1 MKPKRQNPF
10 VLAALSLATLAFTV
24 TPSQAAAYYWD
35 NNGAT
40 AGFGTATGT
49 WAAPTTG
56 SATQG
61 WSTSTTG
68 ATLPVNQTTTTADTV
83 NFGNGA
89 TGLAAGTIT
98 VSGAVSTGN
107 ITFASGSGAITL
119 SGGTSITL
127 AAAQTITVNNSSNT
141 ISTLLTGAAT
151 SLTKAGTGSLTLSA
165 ANTYA
170 GQTILSAGTLRA
182 TNSTAALGTGTLAL
196 AGGTL
201 QLANDTGLNF
211 GRNTTV
217 SGNTTVTSDRLS
229 SGAGVTHTLGTLA
242 IGAQTLSITS
252 GGNAT
257 GTTAGITFGS
267 VTQSG
272 ASIFDVASGTT
283 LTLGALQTTAQSI
296 TKQGTGTLILN
307 TAANAA
313 RVAGGNTLS
322 AGTLRLGSASALGTT
337 GATLTLN
344 GGTLDLAT
352 DTTVNAHNTTVG
364 STTTINS
371 NRATSGAGI
380 THTLGTL
387 SIGAQTLNVATGA
400 NSTGT
405 TAAVTFGATTL
416 TGGATFSPA
425 ASTGL
430 NIGAVSGPTFTINK
444 SGAGTL
450 TVSGV
455 IGTTTGGLA
464 VSNGTLVVGSTA
476 NTFTGNITVDGAT
489 SVLQMNGVTNNA
501 TSGPLGIFT
510 GGTSYKT
517 VTLTNNGIF
526 RPNASYN
533 DNAPTAALPGNGQ
546 IFSIG
551 ATGGVFE
558 VPTGVTLTIDD
569 GTGSGTLA
577 AASQLQG
584 SGTLTK
590 TGAGTLTL
598 GNSTASNAV
607 FTGPIQINTG
617 ILRLGS
623 VSATGVALGA
633 TSAGTVIASG
643 AGFDINNNA
652 GTAAEPLSINGTGV
666 AGTGNVIFTSN
677 ASGGSFSGPIT
688 LAGDSTIGS
697 TSAGS
702 ITFNSGSTFALGAN
716 TLTIRN
722 TNTGRILTDGIISGT
737 GALVINST
745 STGDYVPRADHTYSG
760 GTTLTAGL
768 LAVDRDSVGTPGSPT
783 SGAFGTGTLTLAG
796 GQLRA
801 GTASNRTVGNPV
813 TISANT
819 TFFTNVSEKT
829 LIFSGPIT
837 LSGGNRILTANVG
850 STVAG
855 TGTIFSGAVGD
866 EGNGYAL
873 TKTGTGNLTLGGIN
887 TYTGGTT
894 VNAGTLN
901 LTGSVPTNTSLAV
914 VPNTGT
920 GAMLSLA
927 NNAANPLADV
937 SSLELGSV
945 IGTTTLGLDL
955 GANTAASDSINTP
968 NAAITAGTVNIGITA
983 LAGFGSSLTYDLIT
997 APSGLSGAAYVLT
1010 NAPGGYI
1017 YSLNTS
1023 GSLVQLGLT
1032 PAATGDLYWRG
1043 VTSGSWSAF
1052 SGSNTN
1058 WFTDA
1063 AGSNNAPFT
1072 PGAGNTVNFSTI
1084 NATNSGGVITTTLD
1098 NNYTVNKILFGS
1110 DPNGVTSVTIAGGV
1124 TPAGVPGVLSI
1135 APSASSDGL
1144 SVGSNAGT
1152 ITISAPVILGAAQTW
1167 SVNGTGANGSALTVS
1182 GALTGSSPLTISGL
1196 VTLSA
1201 TSGTNYSGITTIP
1214 SGGILQG
1221 GATNSFGG
1229 SSATTVNGTGIL
1241 RLNGFSNT
1249 VLSLTGSGIVE
1260 NSHASTA
1267 VTLTVGDA
1275 NDQTFSGT
1283 LQNGGVGTL
1292 GLTKTGAGKLTLT
1305 GANTHTGM
1313 TTANAGSLILGT
1325 ATTLTSTNNV
1335 TLSGTGTLDLNG
1347 FSPTIGSFTTAATTF
1362 VTNNAAGTGT
1372 NTLTISTGGTTL
1384 AALITDGATAKTALR
1399 VNNSN
1404 TGTTF
1409 ATNNANTFSG
1419 GLILAHNATNGTRM
1433 VINAAIT
1440 GTPFGTGTIFVGETN
1455 TDRAGIYFLTADNT
1469 LANPLVINTGLG
1481 NDRYGIRN
1489 DGRTITLSGPITANS
1504 DVVFS
1509 ANSAT
1514 LGNTILTNTV
1524 TGAGGLVIDL
1534 SQTSTANTLQ
1544 TVTLNTTPNANTYAG
1559 DTQVGRTN
1567 VAPGQN
1573 YAASLVLG
1581 AANQIPNGSGKGNV
1595 TVNNNTAS
1603 RTGTL
1608 RLAGFDE
1615 TINGLN
1621 GNGFVD
1627 GGSGTPTLTL
1637 GDNNANGT
1645 FSGVLQNTTGSLTV
1659 TKIGSGTQ
1667 TFSGANTF
1675 AGPLNVNGGQV
1686 AFATSPATSGPLGN
1700 TTVVNL
1706 SGGGL
1711 SYTASGTNALNR
1723 PIAIGASA
1731 GTVNASNAT
1740 GILTISSATS
1750 SGGNLVK
1757 TGPGAVA
1764 ISGSTSLNGGLA
1776 GVAVNDGTL
1785 QAGFGSSGVATIS
1798 VSATGNLDLRNSATE
1813 VLTLANATGALN
1825 VTGGAQ
1831 LGFELDGAANDRIDL
1846 GASGTAVTS
1855 GVVTLNLFSTGG
1867 GVAAGTYNL
1876 ISSSSGGLAS
1886 ATYTLGSAPN
1896 GFNYTINATNN
1907 LVSVTVTNYT
1917 PIYWRGG
1924 QNLSWN
1930 TLGAGPANWTSDS
1943 GGATDSSG
1951 KPVST
1956 DTVVL
1961 SATGAPTVSNT
1972 ITTTLDAAFT
1982 IDSLQFSNVPSGVT
1996 AVTIDAGSGGSLVL
2010 SPLSTS
2016 GGIRV
2021 LSGGGDATISAP
2033 LTVATSQTWD
2043 VDPSGRLIISG
2054 NTTFNGAVNK
2064 TNSGP
2069 LTLGGNNSG
2078 SSAFTLSG
2086 GTLKLESASALGTG
2100 TFTIGAGTIIDAT
2113 AGSTVL
2119 GNNNVQN
2126 WNGDF
2131 TFTGSNSLDLGTGAV
2146 TLNNSLALTTSAG
2159 SLTVGGIIGDS
2170 GNNRSL
2176 TKAGAGTLVL
2186 TGANTYGG
2194 LTTITSGILS
2204 ITNASALGS
2213 VSGGTSQS
2221 GASALELDGS
2231 NGAFMVGP
2239 EALTIN
2245 GGGISNTGALRNYS
2259 GDNSYGGTI
2268 TLAAQSRINSDSG
2281 TLTLSGL
2288 TAVTGSA
2295 QNLVVG
2301 GAGNVT
2307 ISGAITTT
2315 TGSVTK
2321 DGSGTLT
2328 LSGTNTYSGATTVS
2342 AGTLEIPSTGSVTT
2356 AGNVVFTVS
2365 GGSTVAN
2372 VAGNYTST
2380 GGGGAAIN
2388 SGGILNTSG
2397 NLSFSGPNNQAIFLG
2412 TAGGSGTWNV
2422 TGGSVSVNYATNGW
2436 GIGNGGNGTLNVS
2449 GGSVTT
2455 AGSNTFGV
2463 GFAAGGTGTL
2473 TISGTGLVTVNPGAG
2488 VFDIGRN
2495 SNATCVGVVNLDG
2508 GTFAIGRNIGKT
2520 GALASATFNFNGGL
2534 LRAGLTSTTYLQGLT
2549 TANVRNGG
2557 ARIDTNGFNVTVAQP
2572 LLHSSIPADD
2582 ATDGGLTKSGL
2593 GTLTLTGAAT
2603 FTGPTLI
2610 SSGLLQLNSA
2620 AATGTLTTS
2629 GVTVEAVG
2637 SLGFTAAAAST
2648 LDLSGKPLTLGGG
2661 TISFD
2666 VGTGVNDTINVQDFT
2681 LTANSAFSFNA
2692 IGAVSNGSTYTLLTS
2707 TNPITNSGPYTISG
2721 QTIGRAIL
2729 TPTIGT
2735 NTITVTASL
2744 DEGIWNQTGDGDW
2757 SNGNPSA
2764 TAGNWTNYKPTVSG
2778 DAALFGSAI
2787 TGDAT
2792 IAVDT
2797 PHSLAFLRF
2806 DNPTYDY
2813 TIGTNGSNNL
2823 TLNNAASNASV
2834 AVTSGSHTI
2843 AENVVLLSNVA
2854 AQPATSTSLT
2864 ISGVI
2869 SGASR
2874 SITMI
2879 GGGTLELSGANTYTG
2894 GTTVSSGTLTLSG
2907 ARTATATG
2915 GITVGN
2921 LASSTGTLNITNGT
2935 FNLGTS
2941 TVVGSGNNT
2950 VAGIVN
2956 QTGGSLTTAT
2966 NQLLLGNLGTGTAS
2980 GSNSTGTYNLSG
2992 GTLNTIAGGTGVL
3005 LGVNTGTTGVFNL
3018 SGNGN
3023 LAMAATSTMQIG
3035 RSDNNVATNTTGTFS
3050 QTGGTATVGILQ
3062 MSGIA
3067 AGATSNAGA
3076 NSTLSLTG
3084 GSFAA
3089 TTFNA
3094 LSGANSSTS
3103 VITIGS
3109 TAQVT
3114 LPAFPTNAKGSG
3126 STATITFDST
3136 TGFLSPAAASATY
3149 LPAGTFT
3156 NAYLTA
3162 NGAKF
3167 NVPTGRDI
3175 TVAQVLSNALSATG
3189 TLTKSGAGTLS
3200 LTGSNTFAGATTIS
3214 AGTLNV
3220 NSSSAL
3226 GDASATNTLV
3236 FNGGTLQAGATF
3248 TSASTRPVSMT
3259 GTGVIDTSVGA
3270 FNLGI
3275 DGVISGTGALTKTG
3289 GNTLT
3294 LSGNNTNSGGILV
3307 SGGVLSATT
3316 SNSALGTG
3324 SVNINGGLRLTVAA
3338 GLDIANPITIAS
3350 GPGATGRGVV
3360 ESTGGSG
3367 TATISGPITINGG
3380 PSAGGHF
3387 VASTGTVL
3395 HLAGAITSASP
3406 FSQRDGVVRFSGGGT
3421 GYASL
3426 LSTGTTI
3433 VGADNGLATTATV
3446 TLGASG
3452 GATLNLN
3459 GFNQSLVGITKG
3471 ANAATIGN
3479 SSTTTDS
3486 VLTTTGT
3493 SSFAGTIV
3501 DSVSGGTRKVGLA
3514 VASGQL
3520 TLTGANTYSGN
3531 TTVNGG
3537 TLVLGNASALGTS
3550 SATVTSGSL
3559 NLGGQTVTNAI
3570 SVGTAG
3576 TLTGSGTTGAAT
3588 LAGSVTPGGTGVG
3601 LITLSTVTVASTSSV
3616 TFQLPATGTRGVNY
3630 DALNVSGALVLDGT
3644 ITVNV
3649 TGLTPTLGQSF
3660 DLINSTGP
3668 IDVANF
3674 NVATDLILP
3683 ALGGG
3688 LAWDTSAFESTG
3700 VISIVTGDPFSGWAT
3715 SKGLTGA
3722 NNAKSDDPDN
3732 DGKNNLYEFAFDG
3745 DPLSGANDGKI
3756 VGKIGTVGG
3765 DEVLTLTLPVRNGA
3779 TFSAS
3784 SGDQLSALVDAL
3796 YYRVEGDEDLGT
3808 FASTI
3813 TEVTGG
3819 DATTIQIG
3827 LPTLS
3832 TGWTYRTFRAPG
3844 TVPSV
3849 SNAFLRA
3856 KVSDTP

>member
-24 TPSQAAAYYWD
+24 TNSRAIDYYWD
-35 NNGAT
+35 SNGAT
-40 AGFGTATGT
+40 AGFGTTTGT
-49 WAAPTTG
+49 WGT
-56 SATQG
+56 SAF
-61 WSTSTTG
+61 WSTSPAGTAATANTTITTSDSVNIGTATLNYGNATIGAGTVSVNKIVFGAGQTTAVTLGTAANTMTLGGTTPTITVEGSGSHTISSLVAGTAGIIKDGTGTLLMSASTNTYTGGLVIRNGTINTAANAATVGGATNTISMGGSGSTG
-68 ATLPVNQTTTTADTV
+68 ATLIGNTTINRALTVNAPTSGLVTLAPNTSGNSLTYSGGITLAGDLTVRAFFTTNSAGTGTTTISGGITGTGNLTLDNT
-83 NFGNGA
+83 GNGTGVTGA
-89 TGLAAGTIT
+89 TSQIVVSGTTINPTGTILARGDNT
-98 VSGAVSTGN
+98 
-107 ITFASGSGAITL
+107 GSGALTTISAVIGSNVTTFTKQGVVTVVL
-119 SGGTSITL
+119 SGANAYTGTT
-127 AAAQTITVNNSSNT
+127 
-141 ISTLLTGAAT
+141 
-151 SLTKAGTGSLTLSA
+151 TLSA
-165 ANTYA
+165 
-170 GQTILSAGTLRA
+170 GILRA
-182 TNSTAALGTGTLAL
+182 TTSASALGTGGLTIS
-196 AGGTL
+196 GGTL
-201 QLANDTGLNF
+201 QLANDTALNF
-211 GRNTTV
+211 GRNTTI
-217 SGNTTVTSDRLS
+217 SGTSTITADRL
-229 SGAGVTHTLGTLA
+229 
-242 IGAQTLSITS
+242 
-252 GGNAT
+252 
-257 GTTAGITFGS
+257 
-267 VTQSG
+267 
-272 ASIFDVASGTT
+272 
-283 LTLGALQTTAQSI
+283 
-296 TKQGTGTLILN
+296 
-307 TAANAA
+307 
-313 RVAGGNTLS
+313 
-322 AGTLRLGSASALGTT
+322 ASA
-337 GATLTLN
+337 
-344 GGTLDLAT
+344 
-352 DTTVNAHNTTVG
+352 
-364 STTTINS
+364 
-371 NRATSGAGI
+371 ATST

-387 SIGAQTLNVATGA
+387 SIGAQTLNVTRGANITGA
-400 NSTGT
+400 G
-405 TAAVTFGATTL
+405 VGGITFGAATV
-416 TGGATFSPA
+416 TGAATFAPA
-425 ASTGL
+425 ASSQLTLSSTTNLGTSA
-430 NIGAVSGPTFTINK
+430 ITK
-444 SGAGTL
+444 SGAGSMTATGVVSGTGTGT
-450 TVSGV
+450 TVS
-455 IGTTTGGLA
+455 
-464 VSNGTLVVGSTA
+464 VSAGTLSLGSNA
-476 NTFTGNITVDGAT
+476 NTFSGNIAVAGST
-489 SVLQMNGVTNNA
+489 SILSIVGTSSGGFG
-501 TSGPLGIFT
+501 TSGPLGNQA
-510 GGTSYKT
+510 SNYKT
-517 VTLTNNGIF
+517 VTLSSGGTFRLSSSNYNVNTPSATNVGAGQVFSISTGGGIF
-526 RPNASYN
+526 DVASGS
-533 DNAPTAALPGNGQ
+533 T
-546 IFSIG
+546 F
-551 ATGGVFE
+551 
-558 VPTGVTLTIDD
+558 TLDD
-569 GTGSGTLA
+569 GSGTGNA
-577 AASQLQG
+577 WTSSQLQG

-590 TGAGTLTL
+590 TGVGSLSL
-598 GNSTASNAV
+598 GNGASSNAV
-607 FTGPIQINTG
+607 FTGQILINQGT
-617 ILRLGS
+617 LRLG
-623 VSATGVALGA
+623 ALTAAGVGLGS
-633 TSAGTVIASG
+633 TSQGTVIASG
-643 AGFDINNNA
+643 AGFDIQNSVS
-652 GTAAEPLSINGTGV
+652 TAAEPLSIDGAGV
-666 AGTGNVIFTSN
+666 SGTGNVIFTSH
-677 ASGGSFSGPIT
+677 ATGGSFSGPIT
-688 LAGDSTIGS
+688 LAGNSTIGS
-697 TSAGS
+697 TAAGAL
-702 ITFNSGSTFALGAN
+702 TFNAGATFALGSN
-716 TLTIRN
+716 VLTIR
-722 TNTGRILTDGIISGT
+722 TTGSGRTFTDGVISGAGSLVVNGT
-737 GALVINST
+737 GS
-745 STGDYVPRADHTYSG
+745 GDYIPRADHTYSG
-760 GTTLTAGL
+760 GTTFTAGF
-768 LAVDRDSVGTPGSPT
+768 LAVDRDSIGSPGSPT
-783 SGAFGTGTLTLAG
+783 SGPFGTGTLEIAG
-796 GQLRA
+796 GQMRS
-801 GTASNRTVGNPV
+801 GSGASRTIGNAL
-813 TISANT
+813 TLSGNT
-819 TFFTNVSEKT
+819 TFYSVASEKN
-829 LIFSGPIT
+829 LIFTGPVSLTGADRT
-837 LSGGNRILTANVG
+837 LTSNVG
-850 STVAG
+850 TTVAG
-855 TGTIFSGAVGD
+855 ASVVFSGAIGD
-866 EGNGYAL
+866 GGNNLGLIKA
-873 TKTGTGNLTLGGIN
+873 GAGNLTLGGAN
-887 TYTGGTT
+887 SYTGGTT
-894 VNAGTLN
+894 VNAGN
-901 LTGSVPTNTSLAV
+901 LILSGSVPSSTALSVNPT
-914 VPNTGT
+914 TGG
-920 GAMLSLA
+920 GAGFSIA
-927 NNAANPLADV
+927 SGAANPLTSISA
-937 SSLELGSV
+937 LTLGS
-945 IGTTTLGLDL
+945 GTGPVTLGLDL
-955 GANTAASDSINTP
+955 GANTAASDSLNT
-968 NAAITAGTVNIGITA
+968 AGSATAAGTVNINISA
-983 LAGFGSSLTYDLIT
+983 IAGFGSSSTYDLIT
-997 APSGLSGAAYVLT
+997 ASSGLNGAGYDLT
-1010 NAPGGYI
+1010 NAPGGYT
-1017 YSLNTS
+1017 YSLNTTD
-1023 GSLVQLGLT
+1023 SLVQLIVT
-1032 PAATGDLYWRG
+1032 PAATGEVFWRG
-1043 VTSGSWSAF
+1043 NTSSSWSTLI
-1052 SGSNTN
+1052 GSTTN

-1063 AGSNNAPFT
+1063 AGSTNAGFS
-1072 PGAGNTVNFSTI
+1072 PGAGNSVNFSAI
-1084 NATNSGGVITTTLD
+1084 NATNTGGVITTTLD
-1098 NNYTVNKILFGS
+1098 NNFTVNRILFGS
-1110 DPNGVTSVTIAGGV
+1110 DPNGVTSVTVAGGL
-1124 TPAGVPGVLSI
+1124 TPAGLPGVLSI
-1135 APSASSDGL
+1135 APSASTDGL
-1144 SVGSNAGT
+1144 SIGSNAGS
-1152 ITISAPVILGAAQTW
+1152 ITISAPVLLGAPQTW
-1167 SVNGTGANGSALTVS
+1167 SVNGTGANGSSLTVS
-1182 GALTGSSPLTISGL
+1182 GPVTGASPLTIDGL
-1196 VTLSA
+1196 VTLSSP
-1201 TSGTNYSGITTIP
+1201 SGTNYSGSTTVP
-1214 SGGILQG
+1214 NGAILRG
-1221 GATNSFGG
+1221 GATNSF
-1229 SSATTVNGTGIL
+1229 SANSATTVSGTGIL

-1249 VLSLTGSGIVE
+1249 VLSLTGNGTVE
-1260 NSHASTA
+1260 NSHPSTA
-1267 VTLTVGDA
+1267 ATLTVGDA
-1275 NDQTFSGT
+1275 NNQTFTGI

-1292 GLTKTGAGKLTLT
+1292 GLTKTGSGSLTLS

-1313 TTANAGSLILGT
+1313 TTVSAGTLVLGS
-1325 ATTLTSTNNV
+1325 ASTLTSTNNV

-1347 FSPTIGSFTTAATTF
+1347 FDDTIGSFTTAATTF
-1362 VTNNAAGTGT
+1362 LTNNAAGTGT
-1372 NTLTISTGGTTL
+1372 NTLTITTGGTTV
-1384 AALITDGATAKTALR
+1384 AALVTDGATAKTALR
-1399 VNNSN
+1399 VNNNNVGTAIASN
-1404 TGTTF
+1404 TG
-1409 ATNNANTFSG
+1409 NNFSG

-1440 GTPFGTGTIFVGETN
+1440 GTPYGTGTIFVGETN
-1455 TDRAGIYFLTADNT
+1455 TDRAGIYFATADNT

-1544 TVTLNTTPNANTYAG
+1544 SVTLNTTPNANDYAG

-1567 VAPGQN
+1567 AAPAQN

-1581 AANQIPNGSGKGNV
+1581 AANQIPNGTGKGNV
-1595 TVNNNTAS
+1595 TVNNNNAS

-1659 TKIGSGTQ
+1659 TKVGTGTQ
-1667 TFSGANTF
+1667 TFSGASTF

-1711 SYTASGTNALNR
+1711 SYTAPGTNALNR
-1723 PIAIGASA
+1723 PIAIGAST
-1731 GTVNASNAT
+1731 GTLNASNAT

-1813 VLTLANATGALN
+1813 VLTLANATGALT

-1855 GVVTLNLFSTGG
+1855 GVITLNLFSTGG

-1982 IDSLQFSNVPSGVT
+1982 VDSLQFSNVPSGVT

-2043 VDPSGRLIISG
+2043 VDPSGKLIISG

-2100 TFTIGAGTIIDAT
+2100 TFTIGAGTIIDAS

-2146 TLNNSLALTTSAG
+2146 TLNNSLALTTSAN
-2159 SLTVGGIIGDS
+2159 SLTVGGIIGDN

-2204 ITNASALGS
+2204 ITNGSALGS

-2328 LSGTNTYSGATTVS
+2328 LSGPNTYSGATTVS
-2342 AGTLEIPSTGSVTT
+2342 AGTLEIPSTGTISSV
-2356 AGNVVFTVS
+2356 GNVILTVS
-2365 GGSTVAN
+2365 GSSSVAN
-2372 VAGNYTST
+2372 IAGTYTST
-2380 GGGGAAIN
+2380 IGGGVAVN

-2397 NLSFSGPNNQAIFLG
+2397 TISLGGTGTQAIFLG

-2422 TGGSVSVNYATNGW
+2422 TGGSVSINYATNGW

-2495 SNATCVGVVNLDG
+2495 NNVTCLGVVNLDG
-2508 GTFAIGRNIGKT
+2508 GTLAMGRNIVKT
-2520 GALASATFNFNGGL
+2520 GANASATFNFNGGL
-2534 LRAGLTSTTYLQGLT
+2534 LRAGLTSTTYMQGLT
-2549 TANVRNGG
+2549 VATVGNGG
-2557 ARIDTNGFNVTVAQP
+2557 ALIDTNGFNITVGQA
-2572 LLHSSIPADD
+2572 LTHLGSASAI
-2582 ATDGGLTKSGL
+2582 DGGLTKSGT
-2593 GTLTLTGAAT
+2593 GILTVTGANT
-2603 FTGPTLI
+2603 YTGPTQVN
-2610 SSGLLQLNSA
+2610 GGTLQLNGS
-2620 AATGTLTTS
+2620 AATGLLPTS
-2629 GVTVEAVG
+2629 GVTVEASG
-2637 SLGFTAAAAST
+2637 ALGYTAAAAST
-2648 LDLSGKPLTLGGG
+2648 LDLTGKPLTLSGGSIG
-2661 TISFD
+2661 FD
-2666 VGTGVNDTINVQDFT
+2666 VGAGVNDTITVQDFT
-2681 LTANSAFSFNA
+2681 LTANSAFTFDA
-2692 IGAVSNGSTYTLLTS
+2692 IGAVANGSTYTVLTS
-2707 TNPITNSGPYTISG
+2707 ANPISNSGSFTISG
-2721 QTIGRAIL
+2721 QTIGRVIL
-2729 TPTIGT
+2729 TPTINT
-2735 NTITVTASL
+2735 DTITVTASL
-2744 DEGIWNQTGDGDW
+2744 NEGIWNQAGGGNW

-2778 DAALFGSAI
+2778 DAVLFGSAI
-2787 TGDAT
+2787 SAPSTV
-2792 IAVDT
+2792 AVDT
-2797 PHSLAFLRF
+2797 PHSAAFIRF
-2806 DNPTYDY
+2806 DNANAY
-2813 TIGTNGSNNL
+2813 TIGSNGSNNL
-2823 TLNNAASNASV
+2823 TLNNGTDSASI
-2834 AVTSGSHTI
+2834 AVTSGSHVI
-2843 AENVVLLSNVA
+2843 AEDVVLLSNVGV
-2854 AQPATSTSLT
+2854 QPATGTTLN
-2864 ISGVI
+2864 ISGVL

-2874 SITMI
+2874 SVTMV
-2879 GGGTLELSGANTYTG
+2879 GTGTLELSGANTYSG
-2894 GTTVSSGTLTLSG
+2894 ATTVSSGTLILSG
-2907 ARTATATG
+2907 TRTAASGGISVSTLAGQSAVLNISNGTHALGANAVNVGNAATTAATG
-2915 GITVGN
+2915 TVNQSGGAISFTSGNGLLVGMGTVGN
-2921 LASSTGTLNITNGT
+2921 QGIFNMSGGSITTFTSTTRGIMLGVNSNPTPGLSSGGGT
-2935 FNLGTS
+2935 FNLS
-2941 TVVGSGNNT
+2941 
-2950 VAGIVN
+2950 
-2956 QTGGSLTTAT
+2956 
-2966 NQLLLGNLGTGTAS
+2966 
-2980 GSNSTGTYNLSG
+2980 
-2992 GTLNTIAGGTGVL
+2992 GTGVL
-3005 LGVNTGTTGVFNL
+3005 NMT
-3018 SGNGN
+3018 
-3023 LAMAATSTMQIG
+3023 AATGGGGDALLQIG
-3035 RSDNNVATNTTGTFS
+3035 RSDTVANNTTNAFN
-3050 QTGGTATVGILQ
+3050 QTGGTANVGILTLGGAASGS
-3062 MSGIA
+3062 SGIN
-3067 AGATSNAGA
+3067 ATLN
-3076 NSTLSLTG
+3076 LTG
-3084 GSFAA
+3084 GVFSANQF
-3089 TTFNA
+3089 TL
-3094 LSGANSSTS
+3094 LSAGASNTSTIS
-3103 VITIGS
+3103 IGG

-3114 LPAFPTNAKGSG
+3114 LPAFPTNAKGAG
-3126 STATITFDST
+3126 SAATITFDST

-3149 LPAGTFT
+3149 MPAGMFAT
-3156 NAYLTA
+3156 ASLTA

-3167 NVPTGRDI
+3167 NVPSGRDI
-3175 TVAQVLSNALSATG
+3175 TVAQVLVDAVSPAAAG
-3189 TLTKSGAGTLS
+3189 TLTKSG
-3200 LTGSNTFAGATTIS
+3200 TGS
-3214 AGTLNV
+3214 
-3220 NSSSAL
+3220 
-3226 GDASATNTLV
+3226 
-3236 FNGGTLQAGATF
+3236 
-3248 TSASTRPVSMT
+3248 
-3259 GTGVIDTSVGA
+3259 
-3270 FNLGI
+3270 
-3275 DGVISGTGALTKTG
+3275 
-3289 GNTLT
+3289 LT
-3294 LSGNNTNSGGILV
+3294 LSGANTYSGGTTISGGIV
-3307 SGGVLSATT
+3307 SVTT
-3316 SNSALGTG
+3316 NNSALGTG

-3350 GPGATGRGVV
+3350 GPGTTGRGVV
-3360 ESTGGSG
+3360 ESTGVSG

-3433 VGADNGLATTATV
+3433 VGAENGLATTATV

-3459 GFNQSLVGITKG
+3459 GFNQSLVGVTKG
-3471 ANAATIGN
+3471 VNAATIGN

-3520 TLTGANTYSGN
+3520 TLSGTNTYSGN

-3537 TLVLGNASALGTS
+3537 TLVLGNASALGAGST
-3550 SATVTSGSL
+3550 TVTSGSL

-3570 SVGTAG
+3570 SVGTGG

-3588 LAGSVTPGGTGVG
+3588 LEGSVTPGGTSVG
-3601 LITLSTVTVASTSSV
+3601 LITLSTVTVASTSSI
-3616 TFQLPATGTRGVNY
+3616 TLQLPATGTRGVDH

-3644 ITVNV
+3644 VAVDI
-3649 TGLTPTLGQSF
+3649 TGLTPTAGQSF

-3688 LAWDTSAFESTG
+3688 LAWDTSAFASTG
-3700 VISIVTGDPFSGWAT
+3700 VISIVSGDPFSGWAT

-3745 DPLSGANDGKI
+3745 DPLSAANDGKI

-3765 DEVLTLTLPVRNGA
+3765 NQVLTLTLPVRNGA

-3796 YYRVEGDEDLGT
+3796 YYRVEGDEDLAT
-3808 FASTI
+3808 FTDTI

-3819 DATTIQIG
+3819 DATTIQTG

-3844 TVPSV
+3844 TVPTV
-3849 SNAFLRA
+3849 TNAFLRA